1 MRCFKEGFN
10 MTEKEKMISGKLYD
24 SFLDGLF
31 EDRQH
36 AKDLIF
42 EFNSLPPR
50 EVEKRNEKRFETS
63 LWR

>member
-1 MRCFKEGFN
+1 

-31 EDRQH
+31 EDRQY

-42 EFNSLPPR
+42 EFNSL
-50 EVEKRNEKRFETS
+50 S
-63 LWR
+63 LL